1 MGSPKNGALYKMG
14 YIYVL
19 GEYRWGRCPRMLR
32 NLNVKEDGNHKYTG
46 WVNPKKDVVTK
57 ERIRFF
63 MLSNYLYGMYKLFNS
78 IIYTVSNWNIPY
90 IPLKRKVH
98 C

>member
-1 MGSPKNGALYKMG
+1 MGSPNNGALYKMG

-32 NLNVKEDGNHKYTG
+32 NLHVKEDGNHKYTG

-63 MLSNYLYGMYKLFNS
+63 YVIKLF
-78 IIYTVSNWNIPY
+78 IWYVYTVSFNNIY
-90 IPLKRKVH
+90 I
-98 C
+98 